1 MRIKFPP
8 LFQPLFRRSRY
19 KNFHGGRG
27 SGKSVNVARALILH
41 AYQEKK
47 RILCCREIQNTIRD
61 SVHKLIADQIEIMG
75 LSPWFEVTQSAI
87 RGLNGSEFIFKGLRF
102 DPQGIKSTEGI
113 DLCWIE
119 ESQTVSENSWS
130 ILIPTIRKEGS
141 EIWLTWNPLEE
152 NSPTYQRFIENP
164 PPDCISVEVN
174 YYDNPYFPDVLR
186 QEMEWLKQKDFAAY
200 EHVWLGKPLT
210 ITDAVIFKGHYTVE
224 AFPDDLWKKAD
235 RLFYGADFGFANDPS
250 TLVRCFIHD
259 RKLYIDH
266 EAYGVG
272 IEINELPAFYDS
284 VPDSRKWQIW
294 GDSARPETISYLKKQ
309 AGFRIDSADKW
320 QGSIEDGIAYLKSF
334 DQIVIHSRCRH
345 MAEEARLYRYK
356 TDKQTNEILP
366 VIEDSNNHC
375 LVAGTLVSTDKG
387 EVPIEQVKAG
397 DYVITRKGLRKVLF
411 SGVTGID
418 REVLTVT
425 YPEGSITCTPDHRI
439 FTARGWV
446 EAKDIKKGDILCRL
460 KASPMMV
467 SDGIGTLA
475 QAVSVTETISSI
487 LFQMA
492 RNTFIGIFGKG
503 IMERFRKGSTS
514 IIKTATL
521 QTTKSATWNACLS
534 ANIGGSIRLRAKRLK
549 NSSSISNV
557 SDRCQKHGTLL
568 IRVRHS
574 IGILADWLTRIFS
587 QKPSYA
593 SAVAGSFCPRNSAI
607 KTCSVPTTANPNG
620 AGMRG
625 LMMLSKNAASA
636 AMNLQATNT
645 RNAGFVAS
653 HVLSV
658 QCGQKNAPKVYDLT
672 VEGEHEFF
680 ANGVLVHNC
689 WDALRYSLNG
699 YIRRKGRTLKIR

>member
-1 MRIKFPP
+1 MRTEQEIAFAPKFQA
-8 LFQPLFRRSRY
+8 LFKPYRY
-19 KNFHGGRG
+19 KSFRGGRG
-27 SGKSVNVARALILH
+27 SGKSMSIARALIIK
-41 AYQEKK
+41 AYQEQL
-47 RILCCREIQNTIRD
+47 RILCCREVQNTIRD
-61 SVHKLIADQIEIMG
+61 SVHKLLSDQIDE
-75 LSPWFEVTQSAI
+75 L
-87 RGLNGSEFIFKGLRF
+87 GLNGFFQITQNTIRGINGTEFIFKGLRA

-113 DLCWIE
+113 DVAWVE
-119 ESQTVSENSWS
+119 EAQTVSEDSWS

-174 YYDNPYFPDVLR
+174 YYDNPYFPNVLR

-334 DQIVIHSRCRH
+334 DQIVIHSRCKH

-366 VIEDSNNHC
+366 VIEDSNNH
-375 LVAGTLVSTDKG
+375 L
-387 EVPIEQVKAG
+387 
-397 DYVITRKGLRKVLF
+397 
-411 SGVTGID
+411 
-418 REVLTVT
+418 
-425 YPEGSITCTPDHRI
+425 
-439 FTARGWV
+439 
-446 EAKDIKKGDILCRL
+446 
-460 KASPMMV
+460 
-467 SDGIGTLA
+467 
-475 QAVSVTETISSI
+475 
-487 LFQMA
+487 
-492 RNTFIGIFGKG
+492 
-503 IMERFRKGSTS
+503 
-514 IIKTATL
+514 
-521 QTTKSATWNACLS
+521 
-534 ANIGGSIRLRAKRLK
+534 
-549 NSSSISNV
+549 
-557 SDRCQKHGTLL
+557 
-568 IRVRHS
+568 
-574 IGILADWLTRIFS
+574 
-587 QKPSYA
+587 
-593 SAVAGSFCPRNSAI
+593 
-607 KTCSVPTTANPNG
+607 
-620 AGMRG
+620 
-625 LMMLSKNAASA
+625 
-636 AMNLQATNT
+636 
-645 RNAGFVAS
+645 
-653 HVLSV
+653 
-658 QCGQKNAPKVYDLT
+658 
-672 VEGEHEFF
+672 
-680 ANGVLVHNC
+680 
-689 WDALRYSLNG
+689 WDAVRYSLNG

>member
-1 MRIKFPP
+1 MRIKFPGK
-8 LFQPLFRRSRY
+8 FQPLFKPSRY
-19 KNFHGGRG
+19 KDFHGGRG
-27 SGKSVNVARALILH
+27 SGKSVNIARALVLQ
-41 AYQEKK
+41 AYENKK

-102 DPQGIKSTEGI
+102 DPQGIKSTEGVDI
-113 DLCWIE
+113 CWCFTEGTLVDDTPIENIKAGDFVSSYNHRTGRIEKRRVVRTMKRPAPLSLYTLTFAGCRPIIATSEHPFFIKGKGYVPVKDLEVGDVAYKKVGNTVGGSVFGGVRGNDTLRHQSPRTEVSQERRDLLQGLRSENAIGEDEEKQSDVRPESIRETAGNFQGKEAPSKGSWREWKRLFPWAKRTLACAWAWMVGRIYCPDRASFWSTFKLQNRFSKYLLRDCGRSRWRFTHGENRTGRGCEKDCVLREQRLESIE
-119 ESQTVSENSWS
+119 IQEQGSFGQHSGSCRYNYVYNLEVEGNNNYFANGLLVHNCEEAQTIGENSWS

-210 ITDAVIFKGHYTVE
+210 LTDAVIFKGHYTVE

-366 VIEDSNNHC
+366 VIEDSNNH
-375 LVAGTLVSTDKG
+375 L
-387 EVPIEQVKAG
+387 
-397 DYVITRKGLRKVLF
+397 
-411 SGVTGID
+411 
-418 REVLTVT
+418 
-425 YPEGSITCTPDHRI
+425 
-439 FTARGWV
+439 
-446 EAKDIKKGDILCRL
+446 
-460 KASPMMV
+460 
-467 SDGIGTLA
+467 
-475 QAVSVTETISSI
+475 
-487 LFQMA
+487 
-492 RNTFIGIFGKG
+492 
-503 IMERFRKGSTS
+503 
-514 IIKTATL
+514 
-521 QTTKSATWNACLS
+521 
-534 ANIGGSIRLRAKRLK
+534 
-549 NSSSISNV
+549 
-557 SDRCQKHGTLL
+557 
-568 IRVRHS
+568 
-574 IGILADWLTRIFS
+574 
-587 QKPSYA
+587 
-593 SAVAGSFCPRNSAI
+593 
-607 KTCSVPTTANPNG
+607 
-620 AGMRG
+620 
-625 LMMLSKNAASA
+625 
-636 AMNLQATNT
+636 
-645 RNAGFVAS
+645 
-653 HVLSV
+653 
-658 QCGQKNAPKVYDLT
+658 
-672 VEGEHEFF
+672 
-680 ANGVLVHNC
+680 
-689 WDALRYSLNG
+689 WDAVRYSLNG

>member
-1 MRIKFPP
+1 MRIKFPGKFEP
-8 LFQPLFRRSRY
+8 LFKPSRY
-19 KNFHGGRG
+19 KDFHGGRG
-27 SGKSVNVARALILH
+27 SGKSVNVARALVLQ
-41 AYQEKK
+41 AYENKK

-152 NSPTYQRFIENP
+152 SSPTYQRFIENP

-250 TLVRCFIHD
+250 TLVRCFILD
-259 RKLYIDH
+259 NKLYIDH

-366 VIEDSNNHC
+366 VIEDSNNH
-375 LVAGTLVSTDKG
+375 L
-387 EVPIEQVKAG
+387 
-397 DYVITRKGLRKVLF
+397 
-411 SGVTGID
+411 
-418 REVLTVT
+418 
-425 YPEGSITCTPDHRI
+425 
-439 FTARGWV
+439 
-446 EAKDIKKGDILCRL
+446 
-460 KASPMMV
+460 
-467 SDGIGTLA
+467 
-475 QAVSVTETISSI
+475 
-487 LFQMA
+487 
-492 RNTFIGIFGKG
+492 
-503 IMERFRKGSTS
+503 
-514 IIKTATL
+514 
-521 QTTKSATWNACLS
+521 
-534 ANIGGSIRLRAKRLK
+534 
-549 NSSSISNV
+549 
-557 SDRCQKHGTLL
+557 
-568 IRVRHS
+568 
-574 IGILADWLTRIFS
+574 
-587 QKPSYA
+587 
-593 SAVAGSFCPRNSAI
+593 
-607 KTCSVPTTANPNG
+607 
-620 AGMRG
+620 
-625 LMMLSKNAASA
+625 
-636 AMNLQATNT
+636 
-645 RNAGFVAS
+645 
-653 HVLSV
+653 
-658 QCGQKNAPKVYDLT
+658 
-672 VEGEHEFF
+672 
-680 ANGVLVHNC
+680 
-689 WDALRYSLNG
+689 WDAVRYSLNG

>member
-8 LFQPLFRRSRY
+8 SFQPLFRRSRY

-102 DPQGIKSTEGI
+102 DPQGIKSTEGV

-119 ESQTVSENSWS
+119 EAQTVSENSWS

-186 QEMEWLKQKDFAAY
+186 QEMEWMKQKDFAAY

-366 VIEDSNNHC
+366 VIEDSNNH
-375 LVAGTLVSTDKG
+375 L
-387 EVPIEQVKAG
+387 
-397 DYVITRKGLRKVLF
+397 
-411 SGVTGID
+411 
-418 REVLTVT
+418 
-425 YPEGSITCTPDHRI
+425 
-439 FTARGWV
+439 
-446 EAKDIKKGDILCRL
+446 
-460 KASPMMV
+460 
-467 SDGIGTLA
+467 
-475 QAVSVTETISSI
+475 
-487 LFQMA
+487 
-492 RNTFIGIFGKG
+492 
-503 IMERFRKGSTS
+503 
-514 IIKTATL
+514 
-521 QTTKSATWNACLS
+521 
-534 ANIGGSIRLRAKRLK
+534 
-549 NSSSISNV
+549 
-557 SDRCQKHGTLL
+557 
-568 IRVRHS
+568 
-574 IGILADWLTRIFS
+574 
-587 QKPSYA
+587 
-593 SAVAGSFCPRNSAI
+593 
-607 KTCSVPTTANPNG
+607 
-620 AGMRG
+620 
-625 LMMLSKNAASA
+625 
-636 AMNLQATNT
+636 
-645 RNAGFVAS
+645 
-653 HVLSV
+653 
-658 QCGQKNAPKVYDLT
+658 
-672 VEGEHEFF
+672 
-680 ANGVLVHNC
+680 
-689 WDALRYSLNG
+689 WDAVRYSLNG

>member
-1 MRIKFPP
+1 MRTEQEIAFAPKFQA
-8 LFQPLFRRSRY
+8 LFKPYRY
-19 KNFHGGRG
+19 KSFRGGRG
-27 SGKSVNVARALILH
+27 SGKSMSIARALIIKS
-41 AYQEKK
+41 YQEKL

-75 LSPWFEVTQSAI
+75 LSPWFDVTQSAI

-102 DPQGIKSTEGI
+102 DPQGIKSTEGV

-119 ESQTVSENSWS
+119 EAQTVSENSWS

-224 AFPDDLWKKAD
+224 AFPNDLWKKAD

-334 DQIVIHSRCRH
+334 DKIVIHSRCRH

-366 VIEDSNNHC
+366 VIEDSNNH
-375 LVAGTLVSTDKG
+375 L
-387 EVPIEQVKAG
+387 
-397 DYVITRKGLRKVLF
+397 
-411 SGVTGID
+411 
-418 REVLTVT
+418 
-425 YPEGSITCTPDHRI
+425 
-439 FTARGWV
+439 
-446 EAKDIKKGDILCRL
+446 
-460 KASPMMV
+460 
-467 SDGIGTLA
+467 
-475 QAVSVTETISSI
+475 
-487 LFQMA
+487 
-492 RNTFIGIFGKG
+492 
-503 IMERFRKGSTS
+503 
-514 IIKTATL
+514 
-521 QTTKSATWNACLS
+521 
-534 ANIGGSIRLRAKRLK
+534 
-549 NSSSISNV
+549 
-557 SDRCQKHGTLL
+557 
-568 IRVRHS
+568 
-574 IGILADWLTRIFS
+574 
-587 QKPSYA
+587 
-593 SAVAGSFCPRNSAI
+593 
-607 KTCSVPTTANPNG
+607 
-620 AGMRG
+620 
-625 LMMLSKNAASA
+625 
-636 AMNLQATNT
+636 
-645 RNAGFVAS
+645 
-653 HVLSV
+653 
-658 QCGQKNAPKVYDLT
+658 
-672 VEGEHEFF
+672 
-680 ANGVLVHNC
+680 
-689 WDALRYSLNG
+689 WDAVRYSLNG

>member
-1 MRIKFPP
+1 MRIKFPGKFEP
-8 LFQPLFRRSRY
+8 LFKPSRY
-19 KNFHGGRG
+19 KDFHGGRG
-27 SGKSVNVARALILH
+27 SGKSVNVARALVLQ
-41 AYQEKK
+41 AYENKK

-119 ESQTVSENSWS
+119 EAQTVSENSWS

-152 NSPTYQRFIENP
+152 TSPTYQRFIESP

-224 AFPDDLWKKAD
+224 SFPDDLWKKAD

-250 TLVRCFIHD
+250 TLVRCFILD
-259 RKLYIDH
+259 NKLYIDY

-272 IEINELPAFYDS
+272 IEINELPSFYDS

-334 DQIVIHSRCRH
+334 DKIVIHSRCRH

-366 VIEDSNNHC
+366 VIEDSNNH
-375 LVAGTLVSTDKG
+375 L
-387 EVPIEQVKAG
+387 
-397 DYVITRKGLRKVLF
+397 
-411 SGVTGID
+411 
-418 REVLTVT
+418 
-425 YPEGSITCTPDHRI
+425 
-439 FTARGWV
+439 
-446 EAKDIKKGDILCRL
+446 
-460 KASPMMV
+460 
-467 SDGIGTLA
+467 
-475 QAVSVTETISSI
+475 
-487 LFQMA
+487 
-492 RNTFIGIFGKG
+492 
-503 IMERFRKGSTS
+503 
-514 IIKTATL
+514 
-521 QTTKSATWNACLS
+521 
-534 ANIGGSIRLRAKRLK
+534 
-549 NSSSISNV
+549 
-557 SDRCQKHGTLL
+557 
-568 IRVRHS
+568 
-574 IGILADWLTRIFS
+574 
-587 QKPSYA
+587 
-593 SAVAGSFCPRNSAI
+593 
-607 KTCSVPTTANPNG
+607 
-620 AGMRG
+620 
-625 LMMLSKNAASA
+625 
-636 AMNLQATNT
+636 
-645 RNAGFVAS
+645 
-653 HVLSV
+653 
-658 QCGQKNAPKVYDLT
+658 
-672 VEGEHEFF
+672 
-680 ANGVLVHNC
+680 

-699 YIRRKGRTLKIR
+699 YIRRKGRTLNIR

>member
-1 MRIKFPP
+1 MRTEQEIAFAPKFQA
-8 LFQPLFRRSRY
+8 LFKPYRY
-19 KNFHGGRG
+19 KSFRGGRG
-27 SGKSVNVARALILH
+27 SGKSMSIARALIIK
-41 AYQEKK
+41 AYQEQL
-47 RILCCREIQNTIRD
+47 RILCCREVQNTIRD
-61 SVHKLIADQIEIMG
+61 SVHKLLSDQIDE
-75 LSPWFEVTQSAI
+75 L
-87 RGLNGSEFIFKGLRF
+87 GLNGFFQITQNTIRGINGTEFIFKGLRA

-113 DLCWIE
+113 DVAWVE
-119 ESQTVSENSWS
+119 EAQTVSEDSWS

-174 YYDNPYFPDVLR
+174 YYDNPYFPNVLR

-366 VIEDSNNHC
+366 VIEDSNNH
-375 LVAGTLVSTDKG
+375 L
-387 EVPIEQVKAG
+387 
-397 DYVITRKGLRKVLF
+397 
-411 SGVTGID
+411 
-418 REVLTVT
+418 
-425 YPEGSITCTPDHRI
+425 
-439 FTARGWV
+439 
-446 EAKDIKKGDILCRL
+446 
-460 KASPMMV
+460 
-467 SDGIGTLA
+467 
-475 QAVSVTETISSI
+475 
-487 LFQMA
+487 
-492 RNTFIGIFGKG
+492 
-503 IMERFRKGSTS
+503 
-514 IIKTATL
+514 
-521 QTTKSATWNACLS
+521 
-534 ANIGGSIRLRAKRLK
+534 
-549 NSSSISNV
+549 
-557 SDRCQKHGTLL
+557 
-568 IRVRHS
+568 
-574 IGILADWLTRIFS
+574 
-587 QKPSYA
+587 
-593 SAVAGSFCPRNSAI
+593 
-607 KTCSVPTTANPNG
+607 
-620 AGMRG
+620 
-625 LMMLSKNAASA
+625 
-636 AMNLQATNT
+636 
-645 RNAGFVAS
+645 
-653 HVLSV
+653 
-658 QCGQKNAPKVYDLT
+658 
-672 VEGEHEFF
+672 
-680 ANGVLVHNC
+680 
-689 WDALRYSLNG
+689 WDAVRYSLNG

>member
-1 MRIKFPP
+1 MRTEQEIAFAPKFQA
-8 LFQPLFRRSRY
+8 LFKPYRY
-19 KNFHGGRG
+19 KSFRGGRG
-27 SGKSVNVARALILH
+27 SGKSMSIARALIIK
-41 AYQEKK
+41 AYQEQL
-47 RILCCREIQNTIRD
+47 RILCCREVQNTIRD
-61 SVHKLIADQIEIMG
+61 SVHKLLSDQIDE
-75 LSPWFEVTQSAI
+75 L
-87 RGLNGSEFIFKGLRF
+87 GLNGFFQITQNTIRGTNGTEFIFKGLRA

-113 DLCWIE
+113 DVAWVE
-119 ESQTVSENSWS
+119 EAQTVSEDSWS

-224 AFPDDLWKKAD
+224 AFSDDLWKKAD

-366 VIEDSNNHC
+366 VIEDSNNH
-375 LVAGTLVSTDKG
+375 L
-387 EVPIEQVKAG
+387 
-397 DYVITRKGLRKVLF
+397 
-411 SGVTGID
+411 
-418 REVLTVT
+418 
-425 YPEGSITCTPDHRI
+425 
-439 FTARGWV
+439 
-446 EAKDIKKGDILCRL
+446 
-460 KASPMMV
+460 
-467 SDGIGTLA
+467 
-475 QAVSVTETISSI
+475 
-487 LFQMA
+487 
-492 RNTFIGIFGKG
+492 
-503 IMERFRKGSTS
+503 
-514 IIKTATL
+514 
-521 QTTKSATWNACLS
+521 
-534 ANIGGSIRLRAKRLK
+534 
-549 NSSSISNV
+549 
-557 SDRCQKHGTLL
+557 
-568 IRVRHS
+568 
-574 IGILADWLTRIFS
+574 
-587 QKPSYA
+587 
-593 SAVAGSFCPRNSAI
+593 
-607 KTCSVPTTANPNG
+607 
-620 AGMRG
+620 
-625 LMMLSKNAASA
+625 
-636 AMNLQATNT
+636 
-645 RNAGFVAS
+645 
-653 HVLSV
+653 
-658 QCGQKNAPKVYDLT
+658 
-672 VEGEHEFF
+672 
-680 ANGVLVHNC
+680 
-689 WDALRYSLNG
+689 WDAVRYSLNG

>member
-1 MRIKFPP
+1 MRTEQEIAFAPKFQA
-8 LFQPLFRRSRY
+8 LFKPYRY
-19 KNFHGGRG
+19 KSFRGGRG
-27 SGKSVNVARALILH
+27 SGKSMSIARALIIKS
-41 AYQEKK
+41 YQEQL
-47 RILCCREIQNTIRD
+47 RILCCREVQNTIRD
-61 SVHKLIADQIEIMG
+61 SVHKLLSDQIDE
-75 LSPWFEVTQSAI
+75 L
-87 RGLNGSEFIFKGLRF
+87 GLNGFFQITQNTIRGINGTEFIFKGLRA

-113 DLCWIE
+113 DVAWVE
-119 ESQTVSENSWS
+119 EAQTVSEDSWS

-152 NSPTYQRFIENP
+152 NSPTYQRFMEIP

-284 VPDSRKWQIW
+284 VPDSRRWQIW

-366 VIEDSNNHC
+366 VIEDSNNH
-375 LVAGTLVSTDKG
+375 L
-387 EVPIEQVKAG
+387 
-397 DYVITRKGLRKVLF
+397 
-411 SGVTGID
+411 
-418 REVLTVT
+418 
-425 YPEGSITCTPDHRI
+425 
-439 FTARGWV
+439 
-446 EAKDIKKGDILCRL
+446 
-460 KASPMMV
+460 
-467 SDGIGTLA
+467 
-475 QAVSVTETISSI
+475 
-487 LFQMA
+487 
-492 RNTFIGIFGKG
+492 
-503 IMERFRKGSTS
+503 
-514 IIKTATL
+514 
-521 QTTKSATWNACLS
+521 
-534 ANIGGSIRLRAKRLK
+534 
-549 NSSSISNV
+549 
-557 SDRCQKHGTLL
+557 
-568 IRVRHS
+568 
-574 IGILADWLTRIFS
+574 
-587 QKPSYA
+587 
-593 SAVAGSFCPRNSAI
+593 
-607 KTCSVPTTANPNG
+607 
-620 AGMRG
+620 
-625 LMMLSKNAASA
+625 
-636 AMNLQATNT
+636 
-645 RNAGFVAS
+645 
-653 HVLSV
+653 
-658 QCGQKNAPKVYDLT
+658 
-672 VEGEHEFF
+672 
-680 ANGVLVHNC
+680 
-689 WDALRYSLNG
+689 WDAVRYSLNG

>member
-1 MRIKFPP
+1 MAVNLEFPEV
-8 LFQPLFRRSRY
+8 FHANLFRSSRY

-27 SGKSVNVARALILH
+27 SGKSVNVARALVIK
-41 AYQEKK
+41 ACQEKK

-119 ESQTVSENSWS
+119 EAQTVSENSWS

-224 AFPDDLWKKAD
+224 SFPDDLWRKAD

-250 TLVRCFIHD
+250 TMVRCFILD
-259 RKLYIDH
+259 NRLYIDH

-334 DQIVIHSRCRH
+334 DKIVIHSRCRH

-366 VIEDSNNHC
+366 VIEDSNNH
-375 LVAGTLVSTDKG
+375 L
-387 EVPIEQVKAG
+387 
-397 DYVITRKGLRKVLF
+397 
-411 SGVTGID
+411 
-418 REVLTVT
+418 
-425 YPEGSITCTPDHRI
+425 
-439 FTARGWV
+439 
-446 EAKDIKKGDILCRL
+446 
-460 KASPMMV
+460 
-467 SDGIGTLA
+467 
-475 QAVSVTETISSI
+475 
-487 LFQMA
+487 
-492 RNTFIGIFGKG
+492 
-503 IMERFRKGSTS
+503 
-514 IIKTATL
+514 
-521 QTTKSATWNACLS
+521 
-534 ANIGGSIRLRAKRLK
+534 
-549 NSSSISNV
+549 
-557 SDRCQKHGTLL
+557 
-568 IRVRHS
+568 
-574 IGILADWLTRIFS
+574 
-587 QKPSYA
+587 
-593 SAVAGSFCPRNSAI
+593 
-607 KTCSVPTTANPNG
+607 
-620 AGMRG
+620 
-625 LMMLSKNAASA
+625 
-636 AMNLQATNT
+636 
-645 RNAGFVAS
+645 
-653 HVLSV
+653 
-658 QCGQKNAPKVYDLT
+658 
-672 VEGEHEFF
+672 
-680 ANGVLVHNC
+680 

>member
-1 MRIKFPP
+1 MRTEQEIAFAPKFQA
-8 LFQPLFRRSRY
+8 LFKPYRY
-19 KNFHGGRG
+19 KSFRGGRG
-27 SGKSVNVARALILH
+27 SGKSMSIARALIIK
-41 AYQEKK
+41 AYQEQL
-47 RILCCREIQNTIRD
+47 RILCCREVQNTIRD
-61 SVHKLIADQIEIMG
+61 SVHKLLSDQIDE
-75 LSPWFEVTQSAI
+75 L
-87 RGLNGSEFIFKGLRF
+87 GLNGFFQITQNTIRGINGTEFIFKGLRA

-113 DLCWIE
+113 DVAWVE
-119 ESQTVSENSWS
+119 EAQTVSEDSWS

-334 DQIVIHSRCRH
+334 NQIVIHSRCRH

-366 VIEDSNNHC
+366 VIEDSNNH
-375 LVAGTLVSTDKG
+375 L
-387 EVPIEQVKAG
+387 
-397 DYVITRKGLRKVLF
+397 
-411 SGVTGID
+411 
-418 REVLTVT
+418 
-425 YPEGSITCTPDHRI
+425 
-439 FTARGWV
+439 
-446 EAKDIKKGDILCRL
+446 
-460 KASPMMV
+460 
-467 SDGIGTLA
+467 
-475 QAVSVTETISSI
+475 
-487 LFQMA
+487 
-492 RNTFIGIFGKG
+492 
-503 IMERFRKGSTS
+503 
-514 IIKTATL
+514 
-521 QTTKSATWNACLS
+521 
-534 ANIGGSIRLRAKRLK
+534 
-549 NSSSISNV
+549 
-557 SDRCQKHGTLL
+557 
-568 IRVRHS
+568 
-574 IGILADWLTRIFS
+574 
-587 QKPSYA
+587 
-593 SAVAGSFCPRNSAI
+593 
-607 KTCSVPTTANPNG
+607 
-620 AGMRG
+620 
-625 LMMLSKNAASA
+625 
-636 AMNLQATNT
+636 
-645 RNAGFVAS
+645 
-653 HVLSV
+653 
-658 QCGQKNAPKVYDLT
+658 
-672 VEGEHEFF
+672 
-680 ANGVLVHNC
+680 
-689 WDALRYSLNG
+689 WDAVRYSLNG

>member
-1 MRIKFPP
+1 MAVNLEFPEV
-8 LFQPLFRRSRY
+8 FHANLFRPSRY

-27 SGKSVNVARALILH
+27 SGKSVNVARALVIK
-41 AYQEKK
+41 ACQEKK

-119 ESQTVSENSWS
+119 EAQTVSENSWS

-224 AFPDDLWKKAD
+224 SFPDDLWKKAD

-250 TLVRCFIHD
+250 TLVRCFILD
-259 RKLYIDH
+259 NKLYIDH

-334 DQIVIHSRCRH
+334 DKIVIHSRCRH

-366 VIEDSNNHC
+366 VIEDSNNH
-375 LVAGTLVSTDKG
+375 L
-387 EVPIEQVKAG
+387 
-397 DYVITRKGLRKVLF
+397 
-411 SGVTGID
+411 
-418 REVLTVT
+418 
-425 YPEGSITCTPDHRI
+425 
-439 FTARGWV
+439 
-446 EAKDIKKGDILCRL
+446 
-460 KASPMMV
+460 
-467 SDGIGTLA
+467 
-475 QAVSVTETISSI
+475 
-487 LFQMA
+487 
-492 RNTFIGIFGKG
+492 
-503 IMERFRKGSTS
+503 
-514 IIKTATL
+514 
-521 QTTKSATWNACLS
+521 
-534 ANIGGSIRLRAKRLK
+534 
-549 NSSSISNV
+549 
-557 SDRCQKHGTLL
+557 
-568 IRVRHS
+568 
-574 IGILADWLTRIFS
+574 
-587 QKPSYA
+587 
-593 SAVAGSFCPRNSAI
+593 
-607 KTCSVPTTANPNG
+607 
-620 AGMRG
+620 
-625 LMMLSKNAASA
+625 
-636 AMNLQATNT
+636 
-645 RNAGFVAS
+645 
-653 HVLSV
+653 
-658 QCGQKNAPKVYDLT
+658 
-672 VEGEHEFF
+672 
-680 ANGVLVHNC
+680 

>member
-1 MRIKFPP
+1 MRIKFPGKFEP
-8 LFQPLFRRSRY
+8 LFKPSRY
-19 KNFHGGRG
+19 KDFHGGRG
-27 SGKSVNVARALILH
+27 SGKSVNVARALVLQ
-41 AYQEKK
+41 AYENKK

-61 SVHKLIADQIEIMG
+61 SVHKLIADQIEQMG

-113 DLCWIE
+113 DICWIE
-119 ESQTVSENSWS
+119 EAQTVSENSWS

-224 AFPDDLWKKAD
+224 SFPDDLWKKAD

-250 TLVRCFIHD
+250 TLIRCFILD
-259 RKLYIDH
+259 NKLYIDH

-272 IEINELPAFYDS
+272 IEINELPSFYDS

-334 DQIVIHSRCRH
+334 DKIVIHSRCRH

-366 VIEDSNNHC
+366 VIEDSNNH
-375 LVAGTLVSTDKG
+375 L
-387 EVPIEQVKAG
+387 
-397 DYVITRKGLRKVLF
+397 
-411 SGVTGID
+411 
-418 REVLTVT
+418 
-425 YPEGSITCTPDHRI
+425 
-439 FTARGWV
+439 
-446 EAKDIKKGDILCRL
+446 
-460 KASPMMV
+460 
-467 SDGIGTLA
+467 
-475 QAVSVTETISSI
+475 
-487 LFQMA
+487 
-492 RNTFIGIFGKG
+492 
-503 IMERFRKGSTS
+503 
-514 IIKTATL
+514 
-521 QTTKSATWNACLS
+521 
-534 ANIGGSIRLRAKRLK
+534 
-549 NSSSISNV
+549 
-557 SDRCQKHGTLL
+557 
-568 IRVRHS
+568 
-574 IGILADWLTRIFS
+574 
-587 QKPSYA
+587 
-593 SAVAGSFCPRNSAI
+593 
-607 KTCSVPTTANPNG
+607 
-620 AGMRG
+620 
-625 LMMLSKNAASA
+625 
-636 AMNLQATNT
+636 
-645 RNAGFVAS
+645 
-653 HVLSV
+653 
-658 QCGQKNAPKVYDLT
+658 
-672 VEGEHEFF
+672 
-680 ANGVLVHNC
+680 

>member
-1 MRIKFPP
+1 MRTEQEIAFAPKFQA
-8 LFQPLFRRSRY
+8 LFKPYRY
-19 KNFHGGRG
+19 KSFRGGRG
-27 SGKSVNVARALILH
+27 SGKSMSIARALIIK
-41 AYQEKK
+41 AYQEQL
-47 RILCCREIQNTIRD
+47 RILCCREVQNTIRD
-61 SVHKLIADQIEIMG
+61 SVHKLLSDQIDE
-75 LSPWFEVTQSAI
+75 L
-87 RGLNGSEFIFKGLRF
+87 GLNGFFQITQNTIRGINGTEFIFKGLRA

-113 DLCWIE
+113 DVAWVE
-119 ESQTVSENSWS
+119 EAQTVSEDSWS

-366 VIEDSNNHC
+366 VIEDSNNH
-375 LVAGTLVSTDKG
+375 L
-387 EVPIEQVKAG
+387 
-397 DYVITRKGLRKVLF
+397 
-411 SGVTGID
+411 
-418 REVLTVT
+418 
-425 YPEGSITCTPDHRI
+425 
-439 FTARGWV
+439 
-446 EAKDIKKGDILCRL
+446 
-460 KASPMMV
+460 
-467 SDGIGTLA
+467 
-475 QAVSVTETISSI
+475 
-487 LFQMA
+487 
-492 RNTFIGIFGKG
+492 
-503 IMERFRKGSTS
+503 
-514 IIKTATL
+514 
-521 QTTKSATWNACLS
+521 
-534 ANIGGSIRLRAKRLK
+534 
-549 NSSSISNV
+549 
-557 SDRCQKHGTLL
+557 
-568 IRVRHS
+568 
-574 IGILADWLTRIFS
+574 
-587 QKPSYA
+587 
-593 SAVAGSFCPRNSAI
+593 
-607 KTCSVPTTANPNG
+607 
-620 AGMRG
+620 
-625 LMMLSKNAASA
+625 
-636 AMNLQATNT
+636 
-645 RNAGFVAS
+645 
-653 HVLSV
+653 
-658 QCGQKNAPKVYDLT
+658 
-672 VEGEHEFF
+672 
-680 ANGVLVHNC
+680 
-689 WDALRYSLNG
+689 WDAVRYSLNG